1 MFSKIQTS
9 RYTKDFSDQAQQL
22 KQLVEQADAVM
33 IGAGAGLST
42 SAGLT
47 YSGERFTKT
56 FGDFQAKYGI
66 QDMYSG
72 GFYPFETPEEY
83 WAWWSRHIM
92 VNRYERAPSRSMTIC

>member
-1 MFSKIQTS
+1 
-9 RYTKDFSDQAQQL
+9 
-22 KQLVEQADAVM
+22 M

-56 FGDFQAKYGI
+56 FGDFQAKYGV

-72 GFYPFETPEEY
+72 GFYPFETLDGFSKGCLLLPS
-83 WAWWSRHIM
+83 AQAKGLL
-92 VNRYERAPSRSMTIC
+92 VVKLGLGQLQLLAPDLVARAFPSSITQEVGGLDVPFMA

>member
-1 MFSKIQTS
+1 
-9 RYTKDFSDQAQQL
+9 
-22 KQLVEQADAVM
+22 M

-56 FGDFQAKYGI
+56 FGDFQAKYGV

-72 GFYPFETPEEY
+72 GFYPFETLEEPKSQQTKHDINGQHGLVCQPHPILEH
-83 WAWWSRHIM
+83 ATGHGPM
-92 VNRYERAPSRSMTIC
+92 